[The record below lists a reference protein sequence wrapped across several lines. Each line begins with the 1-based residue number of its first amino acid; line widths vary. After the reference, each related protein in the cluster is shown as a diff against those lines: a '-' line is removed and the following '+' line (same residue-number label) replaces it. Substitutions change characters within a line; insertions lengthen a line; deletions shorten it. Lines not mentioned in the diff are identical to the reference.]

1 MKAGRKPPPL
11 VPLPFVLF
19 LLTAFRAD
27 GGEPRRGPIDH
38 WRRDDRNGDGKV
50 TREEY
55 TGPKQLFGRLDGD
68 RDGSVSEDEIKRY
81 DAERRKRARDAKRR
95 QSPPVPEG
103 VEVLRDVVYGTGGG
117 RDLTLDIY
125 RPAAG
130 ARSRV
135 ERPGRPMPV
144 LVWVHGGAWRAGD
157 KRTGA
162 AHLAPFAAR
171 GYFCASISYRL
182 TREAIFPAQ
191 IEDCK
196 CAIRYLRAHAG
207 RYGLDPGRIGVWG
220 SSAGG
225 HLVAML
231 GTAGGARGLE
241 GSGGWAE
248 HSSRV
253 QAVCDWYGPSDLLA
267 MADQPSQMNHNS
279 SQSPEGAL
287 IGGVVKENPEAAR
300 RASPV
305 TYVDADDPPFLI
317 MHGTRDMTVPFG
329 QSELLNEALRKA
341 GVDVTFRP
349 VEGAGHGGQ
358 GFRTDEVQRLVGE
371 FFKKHLVDAPA
382 PKPEPRAKSEPS
394 PESEVDVRGAPVVP
408 AASAGPTPP
417 VEPAEPPAVAEA
429 PAPEAPP
436 ARAALPLRAPGAP
449 LLPWVVATLVTTAA
463 VGVLLLWLFRKP
475 TG

>member
-1 MKAGRKPPPL
+1 ML
-11 VPLPFVLF
+11 VGLQAV
-19 LLTAFRAD
+19 

-55 TGPKQLFGRLDGD
+55 TGPRQLFGRLDGD

-81 DAERRKRARDAKRR
+81 DAERRKRERDAKRK

-103 VEVLRDVVYGTGGG
+103 VEVLRDVVYGSGGG

-135 ERPGRPMPV
+135 KRPGRPSPV
-144 LVWVHGGAWRAGD
+144 LVWVHGGAWRGGD
-157 KRTGA
+157 KRSGA
-162 AHLAPFAAR
+162 AHLTPFAAR

-182 TREAIFPAQ
+182 TREAVFPAQ

-207 RYGLDPGRIGVWG
+207 KYGLDPDRIGVWG

-231 GTAGGARGLE
+231 GAAGGVEGLE

-248 HSSRV
+248 HPSRV
-253 QAVCDWYGPSDLLA
+253 QAVCDWYGPSNLLA
-267 MADQPSQMNHNS
+267 MADQPSQMNHNNR
-279 SQSPEGAL
+279 QSPEGAL
-287 IGGVVKENPEAAR
+287 IGGGVKENPEAAR

-305 TYVDADDPPFLI
+305 TYVDAGDPPFLI

-329 QSELLNEALRKA
+329 QSELLHEALRKA
-341 GVDVTFRP
+341 GVDVTFHP

-358 GFRTDEVQRLVGE
+358 GFRAGDVQGLVDE

-382 PKPEPRAKSEPS
+382 PKREPEAKSEPS
-394 PESEVDVRGAPVVP
+394 PEPEADVREAPAVP
-408 AASAGPTPP
+408 AAPPDPASP
-417 VEPAEPPAVAEA
+417 VEPAEPPAVVD
-429 PAPEAPP
+429 APEPTPARRAPP
-436 ARAALPLRAPGAP
+436 PRTRGASV
-449 LLPWVVATLVTTAA
+449 LPWVVATLVTAAA
-463 VGVLLLWLFRKP
+463 VAALLVWSRR
-475 TG
+475 